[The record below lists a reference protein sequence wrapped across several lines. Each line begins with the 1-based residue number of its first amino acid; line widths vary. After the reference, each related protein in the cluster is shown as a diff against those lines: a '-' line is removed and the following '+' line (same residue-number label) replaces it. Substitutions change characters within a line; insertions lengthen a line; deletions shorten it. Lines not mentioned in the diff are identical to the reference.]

1 MNFLYLS
8 SDKMGEGEP
17 ALGQKLLAVFLEKLA
32 ASDVQVDTVGCVN
45 NGIFLTT
52 EGSTVLESLQKLEE
66 RGARIVSCGTCLDHH
81 NRRDLLKIGEIGSMD
96 GTVAIMATAERIIR
110 P

>member
-1 MNFLYLS
+1 
-8 SDKMGEGEP
+8 MGDGEP
-17 ALGQKLLAVFLEKLA
+17 ALGRKLMTVFLEKLA
-32 ASDVQVDTVGCVN
+32 ASDVSIDVVGCVN

-52 EGSTVLESLQKLEE
+52 EGSPALESLKKLAA
-66 RGARIVSCGTCLDHH
+66 RGARIVSCGTCLDYHK
-81 NRRDLLKIGEIGSMD
+81 RQELLKIGEVGSMD